1 LIDGRSSSTNHLTV
15 QSESAAEPSPERK
28 TLTQKAFLRGGS
40 GVLDFVGLKWGRI
53 IKAHMNDIDPALTPD
68 SSLSLDS
75 AWAEVRHALRQSMG
89 ARSFDHW
96 LKPVQLLDSDPATG
110 VVRLGVSSSFM
121 AGWVTNHHGER
132 LVQAWRAVDPR
143 VHAVDIVATT
153 EQVTVRAPIATPE
166 KAEAA
171 PAKSETP
178 NPFDPRLTFSSFI
191 TGPSNSVAANAAKAL
206 CKGDGGRFNP
216 LFIHAQTG
224 QGKTHIL
231 HAIGHAWRLA
241 NPDKTVLY
249 MSAERF
255 MLDFVSAVRAK
266 DTFSFKARL
275 RGAALL
281 MIDDV
286 QFIAGKET
294 TQEEFLHTV
303 DEILSH
309 GGKLVISSDRGPH
322 ALDGVEGRILSRLT
336 QGLVADIKPADFML
350 RRDIVASKAAAMA
363 GVCVS
368 EDVLDMLAGRI
379 VSNIRE
385 LEGALNRLV
394 AYAALGEKDITP
406 AFAEDVLAD
415 MFRASQRRITIDEI
429 QKRVAEHFR
438 IRQAEMVSARRAR
451 EVARPRQIAMYLAKQ
466 LTPRSLPEIG
476 RRFGGRDHTTVIHAV
491 RQIER
496 LRGIDTDIDNDV
508 RALMRA
514 LEG

>member
-1 LIDGRSSSTNHLTV
+1 MVI
-15 QSESAAEPSPERK
+15 SAMTGNR
-28 TLTQKAFLRGGS
+28 GS
-40 GVLDFVGLKWGRI
+40 GEVTADQPIMQSWEAVRRSLRI
-53 IKAHMNDIDPALTPD
+53 G
-68 SSLSLDS
+68 
-75 AWAEVRHALRQSMG
+75 MG

-96 LKPVQLLDSDPATG
+96 LKPVQLSDYDAETG
-110 VVRLGVSSSFM
+110 TVNLCVSSSFM
-121 AGWVTNHHGER
+121 AGWVTTHHGER
-132 LVQAWRAVDPR
+132 LLQAWRAVDPMVR
-143 VHAVDIVATT
+143 QVVVGCLVDMPVLQTARDVA
-153 EQVTVRAPIATPE
+153 ESSEVPL
-166 KAEAA
+166 
-171 PAKSETP
+171 PAGP
-178 NPFDPRLTFSSFI
+178 NPFDPRLTFENFV
-191 TGPSNSVAANAAKAL
+191 TGSGNSVVANAARAL
-206 CKGDGGRFNP
+206 AQGNGDRLNP

-231 HAIGHAWRLA
+231 HAIGHAWRAA
-241 NPDKTVLY
+241 NPGRTALY

-255 MLDFVSAVRAK
+255 MLDFVSAMRAK
-266 DTFSFKARL
+266 DTLTFKTRL
-275 RGAALL
+275 RSADLL

-286 QFIAGKET
+286 QFIAGKES

-303 DEILSH
+303 DEVLRH
-309 GGKLVISSDRGPH
+309 GGKLVISADRGPH

-336 QGLVADIKPADFML
+336 QGLVADIKPADFTL
-350 RRDIVASKAAAMA
+350 RRAIVGAKAKAMA
-363 GVCVS
+363 GVVIG

-394 AYAALGEKDITP
+394 AYASLGDRAITP

-429 QKRVAEHFR
+429 QKRVSEHFR

-508 RALMRA
+508 RTLLRA

>member
-1 LIDGRSSSTNHLTV
+1 MRRGLCVSLTEANAGKDLSK
-15 QSESAAEPSPERK
+15 QMA
-28 TLTQKAFLRGGS
+28 GS
-40 GVLDFVGLKWGRI
+40 G
-53 IKAHMNDIDPALTPD
+53 DIGTVVVDEAASADWAGVRT
-68 SSLSLDS
+68 SL
-75 AWAEVRHALRQSMG
+75 RKSMG

-96 LKPVQLLDSDPATG
+96 LKPVQLVSLDRVKG
-110 VVRLGVSSSFM
+110 LVRLGVASPFM
-121 AGWVTNHHGER
+121 AGWITTHHAER
-132 LVQAWRAVDPR
+132 LLQAWRAVDASLS
-143 VHAVDIVATT
+143 HIEIICA
-153 EQVTVRAPIATPE
+153 
-166 KAEAA
+166 
-171 PAKSETP
+171 SETP
-178 NPFDPRLTFSSFI
+178 ATRSTSAGPAVLVEENSDQLVEANPFDPRLTFESFV
-191 TGPSNSVAANAAKAL
+191 TGPGNSIAANAAKAL
-206 CKGDGGRFNP
+206 AKGSGDRFNP
-216 LFIHAQTG
+216 IFIHAQTG
-224 QGKTHIL
+224 QGKTHLL
-231 HAIGHAWRLA
+231 HAIGHQWR
-241 NPDKTVLY
+241 KTHPNKSVLY

-255 MLDFVSAVRAK
+255 MLDFVSAVRAR
-266 DTFSFKARL
+266 DTLPFKTRL
-275 RGAALL
+275 RSAELL

-303 DEILSH
+303 DEILRH
-309 GGKLVISSDRGPH
+309 GGKLVISADRGPH

-336 QGLVADIKPADFML
+336 QGLVADIKPANFTL
-350 RRDIVASKAAAMA
+350 RRAIVGAKAAAMPGA
-363 GVCVS
+363 VIG

-385 LEGALNRLV
+385 LEGALNRLI
-394 AYAALGEKDITP
+394 AYAALGDRAITP

-429 QKRVAEHFR
+429 QKRVSEHFR

-508 RALMRA
+508 RTLMRV
-514 LEG
+514 LES